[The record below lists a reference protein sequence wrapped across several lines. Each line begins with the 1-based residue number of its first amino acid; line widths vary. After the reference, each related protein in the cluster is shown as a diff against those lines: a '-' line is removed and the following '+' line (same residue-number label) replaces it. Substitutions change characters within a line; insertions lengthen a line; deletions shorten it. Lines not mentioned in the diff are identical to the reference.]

1 MKCRHLH
8 ASVDPTSNS
17 LLIFFLLFGCFGSN
31 EGGRDLTTAAA
42 VARILEIWSSFSDG
56 VS

>member
-1 MKCRHLH
+1 MKCRQLH

-17 LLIFFLLFGCFGSN
+17 LLIFFLLLGCFGSN